1 MTAVDTTADE
11 QLAAHL
17 CRSLGAWPPPTGG
30 LVVTT
35 SAARTEPG
43 WDGVVRSFQC
53 VRTPAGAVVSLK
65 PSLLE
70 RAGDLGPTLA
80 DALPALGTLLD
91 ARFVDVMFR
100 WTTEP
105 VTLDPLGEWVP
116 AEDERVPPWL
126 KPFGG
131 DVLVLLEDDVYV
143 GGVGLKRHDEHATE
157 ISVGTEEAARGR
169 GIARR
174 LVVTAARRILD
185 EGRVPTYLHDLRNT
199 ASARV
204 AEASGFPDRGWR
216 LVAPIPRERR
226 S

>member
-1 MTAVDTTADE
+1 METADD
-11 QLAAHL
+11 QLVAHL
-17 CRSLGAWPPPTGG
+17 RASLGAWPPPAGG
-30 LVVTT
+30 LLVTT

-43 WDGVVRSFQC
+43 WDGIVRSFQC
-53 VRTPAGAVVSLK
+53 VRTPSGAVVSVE
-65 PSLLE
+65 PSLLD

-80 DALPALGTLLD
+80 DATPALESLLGG
-91 ARFVDVMFR
+91 RLVDVMFR
-100 WTTEP
+100 WSTAPTPLE
-105 VTLDPLGEWVP
+105 TLGEWIP
-116 AEDERVPPWL
+116 AEDRRVPAWL

-131 DVLVLLEDDVYV
+131 EVLMLLEDGEYV
-143 GGVGLKRHDEHATE
+143 GGVGLKRHDDHATE

-185 EGRVPTYLHDLRNT
+185 EGKVPTYLHDLRNT

-216 LVAPIPRERR
+216 LVVPVPRERDA
-226 S
+226 